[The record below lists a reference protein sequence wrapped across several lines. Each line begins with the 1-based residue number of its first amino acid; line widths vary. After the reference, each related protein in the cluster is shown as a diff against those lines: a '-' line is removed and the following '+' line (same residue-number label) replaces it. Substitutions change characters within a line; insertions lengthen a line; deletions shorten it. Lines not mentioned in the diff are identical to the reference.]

1 MIRLLESFGVFLGI
15 AIVLCSGVIIAALLK
30 VSAVV
35 APSPDYSAAQTIW
48 NEHSAKVAHRRAS

>member
-1 MIRLLESFGVFLGI
+1 MNLLESAGVFLGV
-15 AIVLCSGVIIAALLK
+15 AIVPCSGVIIAALLK

-48 NEHSAKVAHRRAS
+48 NEHSAKVAHRRSA

>member
-1 MIRLLESFGVFLGI
+1 MIRLLESLGV